1 MRFPDI
7 TEAGIDRALLFLTK
21 APNLSSV
28 MVGLDP
34 TIHLPSTPVDPR
46 LRAEDDDRGWGE
58 VSYQEQDRPAAF
70 LI

>member
-1 MRFPDI
+1 MTSEGGARFPDI

-34 TIHLPSTPVDPR
+34 TIHLPSIPVDPR
-46 LRAEDDDRGWGE
+46 LKAEDDVESVVE
-58 VSYQEQDRPAAF
+58 VS
-70 LI
+70 L